1 MKYFNEDI
9 ERTTSIDYFKD
20 LFSKINNKLL
30 NHSVKELN
38 GE

>member
-1 MKYFNEDI
+1 MKYFREDI

-20 LFSKINNKLL
+20 LFSKINKRLL